1 MKVGLNDI
9 ARITIKT
16 SKPLNFDEFESN
28 RANGNFI
35 LIDSQTNE
43 TLAAGMIK

>member
-1 MKVGLNDI
+1 MKIGLNDI

-16 SKPLNFDEFESN
+16 SKPINFDEFESN

-43 TLAAGMIK
+43 TLATGMIK